1 MPLWRELDSA
11 FGLNLCDIISE
22 RPGIEE
28 PIENI
33 CNCGCVYMCAHL
45 FFILKGEAYGQMLC
59 WMLRPCVLNNLC
71 PPCLLLV
78 PFTLMT
84 GLTLMYINLQHNNVA
99 LDCFQVQ
106 IALKSNKNTWRH
118 KSFAASSDRIH
129 TRPRTNS
136 ALLVVN
142 SFWFYWSY
150 FFDIALVLKDKMWK
164 IFWYFL
170 LQKCCSEAVFCIH
183 LNSLPPTWFVSNII
197 NILCSFI

>member
-1 MPLWRELDSA
+1 MPLWRQSEYA

-22 RPGIEE
+22 RLRIEGF
-28 PIENI
+28 IENA
-33 CNCGCVYMCAHL
+33 CKCVCVYVCAHL
-45 FFILKGEAYGQMLC
+45 FFILKREAYGKMLC

-84 GLTLMYINLQHNNVA
+84 GLTLMYINLQHNNAA

-118 KSFAASSDRIH
+118 KSFATSSDRIH
-129 TRPRTNS
+129 TRPWTNS

-150 FFDIALVLKDKMWK
+150 LFNIVLVLKDEMWK
-164 IFWYFL
+164 MFFVFSFAEEL
-170 LQKCCSEAVFCIH
+170 LSSCPLYS
-183 LNSLPPTWFVSNII
+183 P
-197 NILCSFI
+197 